1 MQHNGTERRDL
12 VKMKKLWKKAAALFT
27 AACLTAACCPAF
39 SAAEESSGKAS
50 AALASF
56 KADGDVLVNKRSDGE
71 KLHIGGARESRS
83 AVAINGSGFASFDV
97 STLAADGFTAFVGL
111 DETSGAAAKTKF
123 FVEADGKQI
132 AASSELSKNKLEK
145 LEAALPSGTKTVTL
159 KTEGDGLA
167 VFGDAAVTFPFS
179 HSGYVDMTAL
189 SPRQVIND
197 SDNPVKTNSDIK
209 IGSESFDKGLACN
222 PQHDGNSGYVSE
234 LYFDIGGINV
244 RTFSAKIGLN
254 NAANT
259 GGVIFRLY
267 ADGQKVY
274 ESDVMDGK
282 TPAKDISADISGARL
297 LTQTVYD
304 NGDNAGDN
312 AVWANPRLSLDGE
325 GAAHST
331 DYVTASLTD
340 FEWKSA
346 VSESKNPQI
355 NKPYQDGADY
365 KINVGGIEYNYGI
378 SAHPY
383 NETTPSTITY
393 DLSAY
398 DYDRFTVTVGKTK
411 EKNISVDNQD
421 MTEIFLIY
429 GDGRL
434 LC

>member
-1 MQHNGTERRDL
+1 M
-12 VKMKKLWKKAAALFT
+12 
-27 AACLTAACCPAF
+27 
-39 SAAEESSGKAS
+39 
-50 AALASF
+50 
-56 KADGDVLVNKRSDGE
+56 
-71 KLHIGGARESRS
+71 
-83 AVAINGSGFASFDV
+83 AINGSGFASFDV

-111 DETSGAAAKTKF
+111 DETSGAAAKAKF

-189 SPRQVIND
+189 SPAAGHKRFRQSRQD
-197 SDNPVKTNSDIK
+197 KFRHK
-209 IGSESFDKGLACN
+209 IGSESFDKGFAVY

-282 TPAKDISADISGARL
+282 TPAKDISADISGSKPSHPDRL
-297 LTQTVYD
+297 
-304 NGDNAGDN
+304 
-312 AVWANPRLSLDGE
+312 
-325 GAAHST
+325 
-331 DYVTASLTD
+331 
-340 FEWKSA
+340 
-346 VSESKNPQI
+346 
-355 NKPYQDGADY
+355 
-365 KINVGGIEYNYGI
+365 
-378 SAHPY
+378 
-383 NETTPSTITY
+383 
-393 DLSAY
+393 
-398 DYDRFTVTVGKTK
+398 
-411 EKNISVDNQD
+411 
-421 MTEIFLIY
+421 
-429 GDGRL
+429 
-434 LC
+434 